1 MAKLQRAVYS
11 EYRQLDEL
19 GIVSQVL
26 PPAEKQPLQNGETE
40 QQALFRMIFELDP
53 DTNLPSDDIGRMMS
67 GSIDPDVAKFI
78 KEQLMQDV
86 SNASPLGMPVGI
98 DEELALQLSR
108 SDGESRSDY
117 IRRLQNFMSDE
128 KELIRL
134 NQKAIE
140 VRAKVESNSE

>member
-1 MAKLQRAVYS
+1 MAKIERAVYS
-11 EYRQLDEL
+11 EFRQLHDL

-26 PPAEKQPLQNGETE
+26 PPAEKQSLQNGETE
-40 QQALFRMIFELDP
+40 QQSLFRMIFALDP
-53 DTNLPSDDIGRMMS
+53 DTNLPCDDVGRMMS

-108 SDGESRSDY
+108 SDSESRSDY
-117 IRRLQNFMSDE
+117 VRRIQNFISDE
-128 KELIRL
+128 QELIRL

-140 VRAKVESNSE
+140 ARAKVEPKPE

>member
-1 MAKLQRAVYS
+1 MRAVYS

-26 PPAEKQPLQNGETE
+26 PPVEKQVLQNGDTE
-40 QQALFRMIFELDP
+40 QQALFRLIFALDP

-78 KEQLMQDV
+78 KEQLQQDL

-108 SDGESRSDY
+108 SERESRSDY

-140 VRAKVESNSE
+140 SRAKVEPDSE